1 MSELRAVISNST
13 FGHVRRALIAMS
25 CTLVLSVSAQRVQA
39 QGSSTEALRRMNEA
53 VGELIRKVSPSVV
66 QILVTGYGP
75 LGDSSQGN
83 TDVVIGRQRAIGSGF
98 IVDPSGYIITNA
110 HVVKGA
116 ERVQVVLSSASSD
129 GSVDAV
135 LASRTNLVSARIIG
149 VTQDIDLALLK
160 VDVPNLPALKLAN
173 YRDVRQGEA
182 VFAFGSPEGLRNTVT
197 QGIISSVARQT
208 DPDSTMVYIQTD
220 APINPGNSGGPLVNV
235 DGDVVGVNTFILSQS
250 GGNEGL
256 GFAIPC
262 GVVNI
267 VYQQLR
273 KFGHLH
279 RPEIGVSVQ
288 TITPTM
294 AEGLKLPR
302 NFGVIVSD
310 VLPDGPA
317 ESAGVHIGDVLLA
330 IDGKPAG
337 SVPYVAFYLLSRES
351 GDKVHLDVLRGNHRL
366 GFDVPLMP
374 PPKDMDQIT
383 ALADPEKNLVP
394 TLGILGVEIDK
405 KIAAMAPDLRDP
417 YGIIVAARATGATT
431 EIPLT
436 TGDVIRTLNGQPM
449 KTLDDL
455 RQALRALRPGAA
467 VALQI
472 QRDQKLM
479 YVAFTLD

>member
-1 MSELRAVISNST
+1 MFEPQQVFAAVTLRRIW
-13 FGHVRRALIAMS
+13 LMILAM
-25 CTLVLSVSAQRVQA
+25 CCAFMLSVLAPPTQA
-39 QGSSTEALRRMNEA
+39 QGGSTDELRRMNAA

-75 LGDSSQGN
+75 LGDSNQGN

-116 ERVQVVLSSASSD
+116 QRVQVVLSNGSSD
-129 GSVDAV
+129 DSVDAV
-135 LASRTNLVSARIIG
+135 LASRTNLVPARIIG

-173 YRDVRQGEA
+173 YRDLRQGES

-220 APINPGNSGGPLVNV
+220 APINPGNSGGPLVNI

-267 VYQQLR
+267 AYKQLR

-279 RPEIGVSVQ
+279 RPEIGISVQ

-302 NFGVIVSD
+302 NFGVVVSD

-317 ESAGVHIGDVLLA
+317 QAAGVRIGDVLLA
-330 IDGKPAG
+330 IDGKAAG
-337 SVPYVAFYLLSRES
+337 SVPYLAFYLLSREG
-351 GDKVHLDVLRGNHRL
+351 GDKVHLDVLRGNQQL
-366 GFDVPLMP
+366 GFDVALMP
-374 PPKDMDQIT
+374 PPQDMDQIT
-383 ALADPEKNLVP
+383 ALADPERNLVP

-431 EIPLT
+431 EVPLT
-436 TGDVIRTLNGQPM
+436 TGDVIRTLNGEPM
-449 KTLDDL
+449 TTLDRL
-455 RQALRALRPGAA
+455 RQALKALPPGAA

-479 YVAFTLD
+479 YLAFTLD

>member
-1 MSELRAVISNST
+1 MFEYKAMIRRQAPARLPRILLAMGCALALSASTGRAD
-13 FGHVRRALIAMS
+13 
-25 CTLVLSVSAQRVQA
+25 A
-39 QGSSTEALRRMNEA
+39 QGQSMDELRRMNEA

-75 LGDSSQGN
+75 LGDSDQGN

-98 IVDPSGYIITNA
+98 IIDPSGYIITNA

-116 ERVQVVLSSASSD
+116 ERVQVVLSNGNAGESA
-129 GSVDAV
+129 DAV
-135 LASRTNLVSARIIG
+135 LSSRTNLVPARIIG

-160 VDVPNLPALKLAN
+160 VDVANLPALKLADYQN
-173 YRDVRQGEA
+173 LQQGEA

-220 APINPGNSGGPLVNV
+220 APINPGNSGGPLVDLN
-235 DGDVVGVNTFILSQS
+235 GEVVGVNTFILSQS

-267 VYQQLR
+267 AYKQLR

-279 RPEIGVSVQ
+279 RPQIGISVQ
-288 TITPTM
+288 TITPAL

-310 VLPDGPA
+310 VLPGGPA
-317 ESAGVHIGDVLLA
+317 EAAGVHIGDVLLA
-330 IDGKPAG
+330 IDGKEAG
-337 SVPYVAFYLLSRES
+337 SVPYVAFHLLSRES
-351 GDKVHLDVLRGNHRL
+351 GDKVHLDTLRGNQRL
-366 GFDVPLMP
+366 GFDVALMP
-374 PPKDMDQIT
+374 PPKDMDQIA

-394 TLGILGVEIDK
+394 MLGILGVEIDK
-405 KIAAMAPDLRDP
+405 NIAAMAPDLRDP
-417 YGIIVAARATGATT
+417 FGILVAARTTGATT
-431 EIPLT
+431 EVPLQS
-436 TGDVIRTLNGQPM
+436 GDVIRTLNGEPM
-449 KTLDDL
+449 TTLD
-455 RQALRALRPGAA
+455 RLRAALKALPADAA